1 MKKFLFFICFIAFSF
16 AAFSQGQTTLQISG
30 KITDSV
36 TKKPIALAILF
47 LKNDK
52 KVQLKSAISA
62 NDGSFLIG
70 GLSSGNYYLRV
81 TFIDHQ
87 SKEIEVSL
95 TSTSKVIENI
105 SLLPTAATQLKG
117 ITVTGERPLIKQ
129 EIDRISYDVKADP
142 ENKVNNV
149 LEMMRKVPLLA
160 VDGDDN
166 IQLQGNSNYKILING
181 KPSGMMERNP
191 KDILKSMPAANIE
204 KIEVITTPPA
214 KYDGEGL
221 AGLINII
228 TNKKVDNGS
237 NGSINVNQRFPVGGP
252 GLGGSFT
259 LKSGKF
265 GISTNVGGNLNSS
278 PLLNNSNLRLT
289 QGNNPTNL
297 WQTGSRD
304 FSGKSGYSGVE
315 MSFELDSLNL
325 ISAQLNYN
333 ANKNE
338 SLGTQYSTLKNT
350 TSLLQSYELINTL
363 EGSGSGVDAAFN
375 YQLGFKKDKNRL
387 LTFSYRYYDFSN
399 DQFNQVDVFNP
410 VAYSQPNYIQNNTG
424 GSSEQTVQLD
434 YVHPY
439 KKLSIEAGIKAIFRN
454 NFSNFDYSSA
464 NAIGQFVL
472 DLSRTNGFDNEQD
485 VYSFYNSYQLNLK
498 NWGFKGGIRVEQ
510 TEIDAVFSTTSTL
523 SQSSLNFIPSISIN
537 RKFKDMSSLN
547 FGFTSRIQRPGINQ
561 LNPFIDR
568 SNPNFESSGNPDLKP
583 MVGQSLQL
591 NYSTFKKISLNMG
604 LRGMFVNNLIMPR
617 VVTDPTTNITRT
629 SFGNTGKASVI
640 GATLTINYPF
650 TNKLKFNISGM
661 AGYGR
666 VKGEVNGVLLRKEG
680 LMRNAFTSLTYR
692 STKAWQAT
700 ASANYNGPNLTLQGT
715 SNTFVST
722 SFSVN
727 KDFLNNKLSLSFAA
741 NNAFNKYRE
750 AINYTNGPN
759 FTQESYNQNYQR
771 NFTASL
777 NYRFGKLKD
786 SIKKNKKGIVN
797 NDVSS
802 GSNL

>member
-1 MKKFLFFICFIAFSF
+1 MKTFLHFLCCLAISLSAFG
-16 AAFSQGQTTLQISG
+16 QGNPALQISG
-30 KITDSV
+30 KITDSE
-36 TKKPIALAILF
+36 TKKPLTLVSIY

-52 KVQLKSAISA
+52 KIQLKSTVTSKEGTFLFSNLSA
-62 NDGSFLIG
+62 
-70 GLSSGNYYLRV
+70 GNYSISVVYAG
-81 TFIDHQ
+81 HQ
-87 SKEIEVSL
+87 TKEVPVAL
-95 TSTSKVIENI
+95 TSTSKVVDDIL
-105 SLLPTAATQLKG
+105 LLPSAATQLKSVN
-117 ITVTGERPLIKQ
+117 ITGDRPLIKQ

-142 ENKVNNV
+142 ESKVNNV
-149 LEMMRKVPLLA
+149 LEMMRKVPLLS

-181 KPSGMMERNP
+181 RPSGMMERNP

-221 AGLINII
+221 AGIINII
-228 TNKKVDNGS
+228 THKKVDNGS

-265 GISTNVGGNLNSS
+265 GISTNAGGNLNSS

-289 QGNNPTNL
+289 QGSNPTNL

-304 FSGKSGYSGVE
+304 FSGKTGYVGTE
-315 MSFELDSLNL
+315 MSFEIDSLNL

-333 ANKNE
+333 ANRNE
-338 SLGTQYSTLKNT
+338 SLSTQYSTLKNNN
-350 TSLLQSYELINTL
+350 SLLQSYELINNL
-363 EGSGSGVDAAFN
+363 EGSGSGVDAALN

-387 LTFSYRYYDFSN
+387 LTISYRYYDFSN
-399 DQFNQVDVFNP
+399 DQFNNVDVFNS
-410 VAYSQPNYIQNNTG
+410 VAYSQPNYKQNNTG
-424 GSSEQTVQLD
+424 SSSEKTIQID

-439 KKLSIEAGIKAIFRN
+439 KKLNIEAGAKAIFRN
-454 NFSNFDYSSA
+454 NNSNFDFSSA
-464 NAIGQFVL
+464 NASGIYIL
-472 DLSRTNGFDNEQD
+472 DPSRTNGFDNDQN
-485 VYSFYNSYQLNLK
+485 VYGIYNSYQLNLK
-498 NWGFKGGIRVEQ
+498 NWGFKAGIRAEQ
-510 TEIDAVFSTTSTL
+510 TEIDAVFSSTSTF
-523 SQSSLNFIPSISIN
+523 SQSSLNIIPSISIN

-561 LNPFIDR
+561 LNPFVDR

-583 MVGQSLQL
+583 MSGQNLEL
-591 NYSTFKKISLNMG
+591 NYSTFKKISLNVG
-604 LRGMFVNNLIMPR
+604 LRGNFISNLIMPR

-629 SFGNTGKASVI
+629 SFGNTGTASVI
-640 GATLTINYPF
+640 GGQVNVNYPF
-650 TNKLKFNISGM
+650 TNKLRLTMSGM

-666 VKGEVNGVLLRKEG
+666 VKGDINGVLLRKKG
-680 LMRNAFTSLTYR
+680 LMRRAFTSVTYR
-692 STKAWQAT
+692 PSKTWQAT
-700 ASANYNGPNLTLQGT
+700 GSVNYQGPNLTLQGS
-715 SNTFVST
+715 SNSFVST

-727 KDFLNNKLSLSFAA
+727 KDLFDNKLSLSFAA

-750 AINYTNGPN
+750 AINYTTGPN

-786 SIKKNKKGIVN
+786 AIKKNKKGIVN

-802 GSNL
+802 GSTL